1 MKEAGERA
9 GCLEAWLY
17 NHADAARRSFR
28 RRMDAPGQTLI
39 MIAVLGFILALP
51 AYLWLLLENAR
62 ALSANID
69 HEPRIALY
77 LDDADAQALAD
88 AAARIVALPG
98 VAQVTPIGADE
109 ALDEYRASLPDPALL
124 NWLEDNPLPAIIEV
138 VPLER
143 TPEAIAALEARLAGL
158 LPEAT
163 RVSDHEWVR
172 QLQALHAAGQRVL
185 LVVAGLL
192 ALGVTL
198 ILAVAAA
205 SELRE
210 RREEIAISRI
220 TGATDRFLRRPSLYG
235 GLLLGL
241 SGGVFSLLLL
251 GAGVMLTRAPVEAA
265 ASVFGLPLVFAA
277 PEARVGLILVGAGLV
292 LGWIGARLGSGAAL
306 RD

>member
-1 MKEAGERA
+1 MKDAGERA
-9 GCLEAWLY
+9 GYLEAWLY

-28 RRMDAPGQTLI
+28 RRVDAPGQTLI

-51 AYLWLLLENAR
+51 AYLWLLLDNAR
-62 ALSANID
+62 ALSASID

-77 LDDADAQALAD
+77 LDDADADALVD
-88 AAARIVALPG
+88 AAERVAALPG
-98 VAQVTPIGADE
+98 VARLTPIGADE
-109 ALDEYRASLPDPALL
+109 ALEEYRASLPDPALL
-124 NWLEDNPLPAIIEV
+124 DWLEGNPLPAIIEV

-143 TPEAIAALEARLAGL
+143 TPEAVEALEARLAML
-158 LPEAT
+158 LPEAMS
-163 RVSDHEWVR
+163 VSDHEWVR
-172 QLQALHAAGQRVL
+172 QLQALHTAGQRVL

-198 ILAVAAA
+198 ILSVAAA

-210 RREEIAISRI
+210 RHEEIAIARI

-241 SGGVFSLLLL
+241 GGGVFSLLLL
-251 GAGVMLTRAPVEAA
+251 GAGVLLTRAPVEAA

-277 PEARVGLILVGAGLV
+277 PEARVGLILIGTGLV

>member
-1 MKEAGERA
+1 MKDGGERA

-28 RRMDAPGQTLI
+28 RRVDAPGQTLI

-51 AYLWLLLENAR
+51 AYLWLLLDNAR
-62 ALSANID
+62 ALSTNID

-77 LDDADAQALAD
+77 LDDADAEALAD
-88 AAARIVALPG
+88 ATLRIAALPG
-98 VAQVTPIGADE
+98 VGQVTPIGADE
-109 ALDEYRASLPDPALL
+109 ALEEYRASLPDPALL
-124 NWLEDNPLPAIIEV
+124 DWLEGNPLPAIIEV

-143 TPEAIAALEARLAGL
+143 TPEAVEALEAHLALL
-158 LPEAT
+158 LPEAM

-172 QLQALHAAGQRVL
+172 QLQALHTAGQRVL

-198 ILAVAAA
+198 ILSVAAA

-241 SGGVFSLLLL
+241 GGGLFSLVLL

-277 PEARVGLILVGAGLV
+277 PEARVGLILLGTGLV

-306 RD
+306 RE

>member
-1 MKEAGERA
+1 MKDGGGRA
-9 GCLEAWLY
+9 GCLEAWLS
-17 NHADAARRSFR
+17 NHADAALRSFR
-28 RRMDAPGQTLI
+28 RRVDAPGQTLI
-39 MIAVLGFILALP
+39 LIAVLGFILALP
-51 AYLWLLLENAR
+51 AYLWLLLDNAR
-62 ALSANID
+62 ALSTSID

-77 LDDADAQALAD
+77 LDDADAEALAD
-88 AAARIVALPG
+88 ATLRIAALPG
-98 VAQVTPIGADE
+98 VGQVTPIAADE
-109 ALDEYRASLPDPALL
+109 ALEEYRASLPDPALL
-124 NWLEDNPLPAIIEV
+124 DWLEGNPLPAIIEV

-143 TPEAIAALEARLAGL
+143 TPAAVAALEARLALL
-158 LPEAT
+158 LPEAM

-172 QLQALHAAGQRVL
+172 QLQALHTAGQRVL

-198 ILAVAAA
+198 ILSVAAA

-241 SGGVFSLLLL
+241 GGGFFSLVLL

-265 ASVFGLPLVFAA
+265 ASMFGLPLVFAA
-277 PEARVGLILVGAGLV
+277 PEARVGLILLGTGLV

-306 RD
+306 RE

>member
-1 MKEAGERA
+1 MKDAGERA

-28 RRMDAPGQTLI
+28 RRVGAPGQTLI

-51 AYLWLLLENAR
+51 AYLWLLLDNAR
-62 ALSANID
+62 ALSAGVD
-69 HEPRIALY
+69 HEPRITLY
-77 LDDADAQALAD
+77 LDDADADMLT
-88 AAARIVALPG
+88 AATLRIAALPG
-98 VAQVTPIGADE
+98 VAQVTPIGADQ
-109 ALDEYRASLPDPALL
+109 ALAEYRASLPDPALL
-124 NWLEDNPLPAIIEV
+124 DWLEDNPLPAIIEV
-138 VPLER
+138 LPLER
-143 TPEAIAALEARLAGL
+143 TPEAVDSLEARLTAL
-158 LPEAT
+158 LPEAIS
-163 RVSDHEWVR
+163 VSDDEWVR
-172 QLQALHAAGQRVL
+172 QLQALHVAGQRVL

-198 ILAVAAA
+198 ILSVAAA

-241 SGGVFSLLLL
+241 GGGVFSLLLL

-277 PEARVGLILVGAGLV
+277 PEARVGLILVGTGLV